1 MDETK
6 RLSTVDIIEIARAHV
21 NRFTFQDIVDIS
33 MVNSFFCGDCFDLSD
48 KEIKDVELVVLL
60 LASAEKV
67 SKQQFDQASRILKVC
82 DFLSSNNGSSVQRM
96 VHYYT
101 KALQEKIDQETG
113 ANTSNIR
120 ETKNGGLLLSDEN
133 TVCMKPA
140 LIKCYEMLPFVQVSV
155 LAGIQAIVE
164 HVASAR
170 KVHYID
176 LAIRTGGQCT
186 ALMQALAIRNEVPLE
201 LLKVTAIGTA
211 EEAKIEET
219 GKRLACF
226 AESLNIPFSFK
237 TAMVTHMKDI
247 NEGRFEMEDGEVVAI
262 YSSSVLCHLVGQPD
276 CFKALIRVRRNL
288 NPCVMVV
295 TECEAKLCSPIF
307 MERFLEALSS
317 SGSHFDY
324 FEDSMDRDDQ
334 NRFAFEET
342 YFTRGIKNIV
352 AEEDANRTHRI
363 MTMDD
368 WRKYLTKFGLVEA
381 ALGSSS
387 LYQAELVKQLASG
400 NCCTCQRN
408 GESMIIKWKGAPLR
422 SLSAWKFKEQEA
434 PRQSCNGKQK
444 SLGK

>member
-6 RLSTVDIIEIARAHV
+6 RLSTVDIIEIQRAHV
-21 NRFTFQDIVDIS
+21 NRFTFQDTVDIS
-33 MVNSFFCGDCFDLSD
+33 MLNSFFCGDCFDLSD

-60 LASAEKV
+60 LASAEK
-67 SKQQFDQASRILKVC
+67 
-82 DFLSSNNGSSVQRM
+82 RM

-101 KALQEKIDQETG
+101 KALQEKIDRETG

-120 ETKNGGLLLSDEN
+120 EIKNGGLLLSDEN

-176 LAIRTGGQCT
+176 LAIRTGEQCT
-186 ALMQALAIRNEVPLE
+186 ASMQALAIRNGVPLE

-211 EEAKIEET
+211 EEEKIET

-226 AESLNIPFSFK
+226 AESLNIPSSFK
-237 TAMVTHMKDI
+237 AAIVTHMKDI
-247 NEGRFEMEDGEVVAI
+247 NEDMFEIEDGEVVAI
-262 YSSSVLCHLVGQPD
+262 YSPLVLSHLVRQPD
-276 CFKALIRVRRNL
+276 CLEALIRVLRNL

-295 TECEAKLCSPIF
+295 TECEAKLCSPVF

-342 YFTRGIKNIV
+342 YFARGIKNIV
-352 AEEDANRTHRI
+352 AEEDENRTHRI
-363 MTMDD
+363 MKIDD
-368 WRKYLTKFGLVEA
+368 WRNYLTKFGLVETT
-381 ALGSSS
+381 LGSSS
-387 LYQAELVKQLASG
+387 LYQAELVAKQ
-400 NCCTCQRN
+400 
-408 GESMIIKWKGAPLR
+408 
-422 SLSAWKFKEQEA
+422 
-434 PRQSCNGKQK
+434 
-444 SLGK
+444 